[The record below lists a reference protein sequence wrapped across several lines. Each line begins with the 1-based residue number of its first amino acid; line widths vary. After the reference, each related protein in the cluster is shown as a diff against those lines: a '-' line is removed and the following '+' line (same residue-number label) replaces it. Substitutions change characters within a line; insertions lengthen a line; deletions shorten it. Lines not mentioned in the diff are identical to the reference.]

1 MHTYIH
7 VDIYTC
13 IHIYIY
19 IHVCIYTY
27 IYIYTGP
34 LCHQRQWKHL
44 GLDKQVTDSDRVQV
58 SSSLVLW

>member
-1 MHTYIH
+1 MYTYIH
-7 VDIYTC
+7 IYTC
-13 IHIYIY
+13 MHIYI
-19 IHVCIYTY
+19 Y

-58 SSSLVLW
+58 SRSLVLG